1 VTDFRRHLDAVT
13 AEITPQ
19 PWDYTTPDG
28 TTLTVI
34 PAGLRADPRQAEVV
48 LRITAS
54 RTLAAEIGIP
64 SAELPGLID
73 ALTEHRAWDDASV
86 LDGQITVTSP
96 GGDGVLV
103 VITETEWDGDDI
115 PHETTASIRLPE
127 AQRLPLA
134 SALRRALDVALGWE
148 D

>member
-1 VTDFRRHLDAVT
+1 MSDFHRHLDAAL

-34 PAGLRADPRQAEVV
+34 PAGLRADPGEAEVI

-64 SAELPGLID
+64 SRELPSLLD

-86 LDGQITVTSP
+86 CDGQITVTYP
-96 GGDGVLV
+96 DGGSVLV
-103 VITETEWDGDDI
+103 VIVETEWDADRV
-115 PHETTASIRLPE
+115 PHETTAAVRLPE

-134 SALRRALDVALGWE
+134 SALQRALDVARGWE